1 MFENIGKKIK
11 TLAEILFIIGVCCSV
26 IIGVLAILYPNFLS
40 EIIVE
45 QQSAIVEKQQDT
57 VSAFSAFWGL
67 IWIAVGSLFSYIHS
81 LLLYGFGELIDRV
94 SNIDEKFNFTNSSK
108 PISKQYKVKKYDMDK
123 DLTDNTV
130 FCPNCGADVTR
141 DKNSCHVCGEKIRKD
156 KF

>member
-26 IIGVLAILYPNFLS
+26 IIGVLVILYPNFLS

-94 SNIDEKFNFTNSSK
+94 SNIDENLILQIHPSRFPNNIK
-108 PISKQYKVKKYDMDK
+108 KKYAMDK

>member
-45 QQSAIVEKQQDT
+45 QQSAIAEKQQDT

-67 IWIAVGSLFSYIHS
+67 IWIAIGFLFSYIHS
-81 LLLYGFGELIDRV
+81 LLLYGFGELIDRI
-94 SNIDEKFNFTNSSK
+94 SNIDENLILQIHPSRFPNNIK
-108 PISKQYKVKKYDMDK
+108 KKYDMDK